1 MVLMISYTWE
11 ETRESYNVSTI
22 LFSKK
27 AGSLTRELEQIKFQY
42 AGNNRDIVFVENLVR
57 ERLASIDGSA
67 QVVSL

>member
-22 LFSKK
+22 LLIQK
-27 AGSLTRELEQIKFQY
+27 AGSLTRKLEQIKFQY